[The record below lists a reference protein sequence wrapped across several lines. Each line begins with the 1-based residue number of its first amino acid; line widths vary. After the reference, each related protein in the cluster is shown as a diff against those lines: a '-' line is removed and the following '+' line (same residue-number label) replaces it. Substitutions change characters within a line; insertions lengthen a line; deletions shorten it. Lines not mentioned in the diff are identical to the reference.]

1 MCLALPVPLFR
12 SLSECACWGWGCVQP
27 QAVFSKKT
35 KKQPT
40 APDNPEGEGKLKPL
54 HQPTSNVEVDML
66 ASQECIT
73 GLGGSILRL
82 ETALEDYCLCVGSG
96 ALDIHG
102 TAPSLFWQ
110 VKIHGQPNDLWLGRC
125 NSHGSSGSVPPSSL
139 PWLPPSVSAY
149 LSLARSNQLT
159 LSASQGS

>member
-1 MCLALPVPLFR
+1 M
-12 SLSECACWGWGCVQP
+12 QP

-110 VKIHGQPNDLWLGRC
+110 VKIHGQPNDIWLGRC
-125 NSHGSSGSVPPSSL
+125 NSHGSSGSVPHRPFLGCRL
-139 PWLPPSVSAY
+139 PCLPIY
-149 LSLARSNQLT
+149 LSLARSNQLI